1 MERNIH
7 LKELT
12 FENVKKLTETEIY
25 YLMQELEQEKDNS
38 YRSDRIKII
47 NSAFQFRYIL
57 PKKKVLKA
65 ELEMYGYRFPC
76 NEKVRNSNMI
86 VGIKRKD

>member
-1 MERNIH
+1 MNSKIN

-12 FENVKKLTETEIY
+12 FDNVKELTEAEIY
-25 YLMQELEQEKDNS
+25 YLMQELEQECDNTF
-38 YRSDRIKII
+38 RSDRMKII

-76 NEKVRNSNMI
+76 NDKVRNSNMI
-86 VGIKRKD
+86 VGIKRK

>member
-1 MERNIH
+1 MESNIL

-12 FENVKKLTETEIY
+12 FENVKKLSESDIY
-25 YLMQELEQEKDNS
+25 CFMRELEEENDNS
-38 YRSDRIKII
+38 YRSDRMKII

-76 NEKVRNSNMI
+76 NDKVRNSNMI
-86 VGIKRKD
+86 LGVKRKE